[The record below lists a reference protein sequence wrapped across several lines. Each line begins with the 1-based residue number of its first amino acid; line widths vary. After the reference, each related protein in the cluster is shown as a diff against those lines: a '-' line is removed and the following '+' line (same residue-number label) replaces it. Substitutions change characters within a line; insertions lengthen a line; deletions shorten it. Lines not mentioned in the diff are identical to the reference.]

1 MPRELELKVEL
12 SPRAIERLARELPET
27 DLTIGPASTKKLR
40 TIYFD
45 TPTHGLHEAGLSLR
59 LRSQNGGWLQTVK
72 ADQHVAGGLSNP
84 VELETLLTTDRPD
97 IGKIADKKIKRSVE
111 KALKGASLRPVFETV
126 VERTTRKIKAQESEV
141 ELAVDAGEVRTPEA
155 RAELHE
161 VELELK
167 AGSAEGLL
175 LAAETVLA
183 GHELKLATR
192 SKAERGY
199 RLALEKRGSSAEPEK
214 SRPVRIGRKNDSAT
228 AFAATLASAGRQI
241 LVNRAAVLETDDPHA
256 THQLRIG
263 LRRLR
268 SALNALRPF
277 VTAASLKSFEGYAR
291 DLGRSVGELRDAD
304 VLISAIT
311 APIEATVSDTSGF
324 AELNQALQ
332 QHRRA
337 KREEVRAALQGPA
350 WTQLQLYLALWPRTL
365 EENDKLT
372 CPIGKV
378 ACTVLRKAWKK
389 CAKLAAAID
398 ELSGEERHQMRK
410 ALKKL
415 RYQAEFF
422 APLFARKKTEAF
434 LRQLKALQD
443 VFGYINDVRMA
454 PRLIEI
460 QRQRGESSSD
470 AARAAGYI
478 VGHHEA
484 EARHV
489 WADAAPAW
497 RRLERASRFWT

>member
-1 MPRELELKVEL
+1 MQRELELKVEL
-12 SPRAIERLARELPET
+12 SASATERLARELPKT

-72 ADQHVAGGLSNP
+72 ADQEVAGGLSNP
-84 VELETLLTTDRPD
+84 VELEILLPTDRPD
-97 IGKIADKKIKRSVE
+97 IGKIADRKIKRSVE

-126 VERTTRKIKAQESEV
+126 VERTTRKIKTQESEV
-141 ELAVDAGEVRTPEA
+141 ELAVDAGEVRTPDA

-161 VELELK
+161 AELELK
-167 AGSAEGLL
+167 AGSVEGLL

-183 GHELKLATR
+183 GQELKFGTR

-199 RLALEKRGSSAEPEK
+199 RLALEKRGSDAEPEK
-214 SRPVRIGRKNDSAT
+214 SRPVRIARKNDSAT
-228 AFAATLASAGRQI
+228 AFAAILASASRQI
-241 LVNRAAVLETDDPHA
+241 LVNRTAVLETDDPHGA
-256 THQLRIG
+256 HQLRIG

-268 SALNALRPF
+268 SALNALRPY
-277 VTAASLKSFEGYAR
+277 VGSPSLKSFEGCAR
-291 DLGRSVGELRDAD
+291 ELARSVGELRDAD
-304 VLISAIT
+304 VLISAIA

-324 AELNQALQ
+324 AELDEAMAR
-332 QHRRA
+332 HRRV
-337 KREEVRAALQGPA
+337 KREAVRAALQGPA
-350 WTQLQLYLALWPRTL
+350 WTRLQLYLALWPRTL
-365 EENDKLT
+365 EENDKLAR
-372 CPIGKV
+372 PVGKV
-378 ACTVLRKAWKK
+378 ARKALRKTWRK
-389 CAKLAAAID
+389 CARLGAAID
-398 ELSGEERHQMRK
+398 ELSGEERHEMRK

-415 RYQAEFF
+415 RYQTEFF
-422 APLFARKKTEAF
+422 APLFAHKKTDAF
-434 LRQLKALQD
+434 VHQLKTLQD

-460 QRQRGESSSD
+460 QRQHGAESRD

-484 EARHV
+484 EARHT
-489 WADAAPAW
+489 WHDAAPAW
-497 RRLERASRFWT
+497 RQVERASRFWT